1 MDLRSLPEEE
11 VETLTCRTCGVGL
24 TEPGG
29 CDFCK
34 DFKTRQIAIRGQL
47 QNEEP
52 VDMIE
57 CADEILRLVRH
68 QANLLRLQIR
78 ASKSYDP
85 ALTRELKNVGE
96 TAAKV
101 LDATR
106 KLYEAGDD
114 VLQAMSLTE
123 RMALFQEWFGG
134 LPTEVQRKVFSRLSV
149 QVARLSPGQDPQ

>member
-1 MDLRSLPEEE
+1 M
-11 VETLTCRTCGVGL
+11 ETLTCRTCGVGL

-29 CDFCK
+29 CDFCR
-34 DFKTRQIAIRGQL
+34 DFKARQIAIRGQL
-47 QNEEP
+47 ASDEP

-57 CADEILRLVRH
+57 CADQILSLVRH
-68 QANLLRLQIR
+68 QAQLLRLQIR

-114 VLQAMSLTE
+114 VLQAMTLNE
-123 RMALFQEWFGG
+123 RMALFQEWFTG
-134 LPTEVQRKVFSRLSV
+134 LPTEVQKKVFTRLSV
-149 QVARLSPGQDPQ
+149 QIARLSPAQDPQ